1 TTPGSVRYR
10 WKADEAGFNMPVKV
24 GRADAWQVV
33 SPTTEWKT
41 MATTVA
47 KDDFQVATDL
57 YYVLVD
63 KR

>member
-1 TTPGSVRYR
+1 
-10 WKADEAGFNMPVKV
+10 VKV